1 MDELIRISAYAQD
14 GQPVQSFFVNGIEVI
29 PRRDIQVT
37 PDDQLL
43 RHDADS
49 YRRKM
54 QDAMRELPPSAA
66 ITLGQWTE
74 ETIEL
79 GGVRGG
85 V

>member
-1 MDELIRISAYAQD
+1 MDELTRISAYTQD
-14 GQPVQSFFVNGIEVI
+14 GQPVQSFFFNGIEVI
-29 PRRDIQVT
+29 LRRDIQVT

-43 RHDADS
+43 RHDTDGF
-49 YRRKM
+49 RRRM

-66 ITLGQWTE
+66 IRLGRWTE

-85 V
+85 F